1 VIEVRIEMR
10 AACAPARRQRMRAA
24 SPCAALWLALAP
36 LTACAEP
43 LDVVVRYALE
53 NHPRARAALAG
64 AEAGG
69 FLLEQSRAARFPQLA
84 LVADPG
90 RLYSGAQGGSEEIG
104 DLSLRGS
111 VLLYDGGRTRET
123 IARERDRLAAADAG
137 LQLTSEDLAARVAEV
152 YLEWLRQQQ
161 LAKIA
166 ADNVAAHE
174 SLYERVREIAS
185 FDRGRASDL
194 LQVGARLEQARLAR
208 AVREGAAAE
217 ARAVLSAVV
226 GREVVSVELPRDP
239 LPAEPGSRAAALA
252 LLDTHPAVRAAEAE
266 ASASGRAARLAA
278 AWSRPRIDLVASLE
292 SPTDLTGD
300 RRYFEDQALRLAATW
315 APVDGGAGRAG
326 ARAAERQA
334 LQAREAAQ
342 ALRRDLE
349 TRVAGLWTQLEQ
361 RRQRLQSYRTLAEQT
376 LQVREAYWQQFT
388 IARRSIIDLLNAER
402 EYFDARLAAEDAG
415 LEVLLTQYRLLAG
428 CATLNAWLGGSTA
441 VREQP

>member
-1 VIEVRIEMR
+1 
-10 AACAPARRQRMRAA
+10 
-24 SPCAALWLALAP
+24 
-36 LTACAEP
+36 
-43 LDVVVRYALE
+43 
-53 NHPRARAALAG
+53 
-64 AEAGG
+64 
-69 FLLEQSRAARFPQLA
+69 
-84 LVADPG
+84 
-90 RLYSGAQGGSEEIG
+90 
-104 DLSLRGS
+104 
-111 VLLYDGGRTRET
+111 
-123 IARERDRLAAADAG
+123 
-137 LQLTSEDLAARVAEV
+137 
-152 YLEWLRQQQ
+152 
-161 LAKIA
+161 
-166 ADNVAAHE
+166 
-174 SLYERVREIAS
+174 
-185 FDRGRASDL
+185 
-194 LQVGARLEQARLAR
+194 
-208 AVREGAAAE
+208 
-217 ARAVLSAVV
+217 VV

>member
-1 VIEVRIEMR
+1 
-10 AACAPARRQRMRAA
+10 
-24 SPCAALWLALAP
+24 
-36 LTACAEP
+36 
-43 LDVVVRYALE
+43 
-53 NHPRARAALAG
+53 
-64 AEAGG
+64 
-69 FLLEQSRAARFPQLA
+69 
-84 LVADPG
+84 
-90 RLYSGAQGGSEEIG
+90 
-104 DLSLRGS
+104 
-111 VLLYDGGRTRET
+111 
-123 IARERDRLAAADAG
+123 
-137 LQLTSEDLAARVAEV
+137 
-152 YLEWLRQQQ
+152 
-161 LAKIA
+161 
-166 ADNVAAHE
+166 
-174 SLYERVREIAS
+174 
-185 FDRGRASDL
+185 
-194 LQVGARLEQARLAR
+194 LAR

-239 LPAEPGSRAAALA
+239 LPAEPGSRAAAWA

-292 SPTDLTGD
+292 SPTDLPGD

-349 TRVAGLWTQLEQ
+349 TRVAALWTQLAQ

-428 CATLNAWLGGSTA
+428 CAILNPWLGGFTP
-441 VREQP
+441 VRERP

>member
-1 VIEVRIEMR
+1 MR
-10 AACAPARRQRMRAA
+10 MSGAAGYLGLRPRRAMRRAVG
-24 SPCAALWLALAP
+24 SCAALWLAIAP
-36 LTACAEP
+36 PVVNAEP
-43 LDVVVRYALE
+43 LEAVVRYALE

-69 FLLEQSRAARFPQLA
+69 FLLEQARAARFPQLA

-90 RLYSGAQGGSEEIG
+90 RLYSGAGGGSEDVG

-111 VLLYDGGRTRET
+111 VLLYDGGRTSQT
-123 IARERDRLAAADAG
+123 IARERDRLAVADAG

-152 YLEWLRQQQ
+152 YLEWFRQQQ

-194 LQVGARLEQARLAR
+194 LQVGARLEQAKLAR

-226 GREVVSVELPRDP
+226 GREVATVEQPRDP
-239 LPAEPGSRAAALA
+239 LPSEPGSRAAALS
-252 LLDTHPAVRAAEAE
+252 LLDAHPAVRAAEAE
-266 ASASGRAARLAA
+266 ASASERSARLAA

-292 SPTDLTGD
+292 SPTDLAGD
-300 RRYFEDQALRLAATW
+300 RRYFDDQALRLAATW

-326 ARAAERQA
+326 ERAAGRQA

-349 TRVAGLWTQLEQ
+349 ARVAGLWTQLEQ
-361 RRQRLQSYRTLAEQT
+361 RRQRLRSYRTLAEQT

-388 IARRSIIDLLNAER
+388 IARRSIIDLLNAES
-402 EYFDARLAAEDAG
+402 EYFEARLSAEDAG
-415 LEVLLTQYRLLAG
+415 LEVLLIQYRLLAG
-428 CATLNAWLGGSTA
+428 CATLGAWLGGPAA
-441 VREQP
+441 VREAP

>member
-1 VIEVRIEMR
+1 MR
-10 AACAPARRQRMRAA
+10 RAVG
-24 SPCAALWLALAP
+24 SCAALWLAVALP
-36 LTACAEP
+36 VVNAEP
-43 LDVVVRYALE
+43 LEAVVRYALE
-53 NHPRARAALAG
+53 NHPRTRAALAG

-69 FLLEQSRAARFPQLA
+69 FLLEQARAARFPQLA

-90 RLYSGAQGGSEEIG
+90 RLYSGAGGGSEDVG

-111 VLLYDGGRTRET
+111 VLLYDGGRTRQT
-123 IARERDRLAAADAG
+123 IERERDRLAVADAG

-152 YLEWLRQQQ
+152 YLEWFRQQQ